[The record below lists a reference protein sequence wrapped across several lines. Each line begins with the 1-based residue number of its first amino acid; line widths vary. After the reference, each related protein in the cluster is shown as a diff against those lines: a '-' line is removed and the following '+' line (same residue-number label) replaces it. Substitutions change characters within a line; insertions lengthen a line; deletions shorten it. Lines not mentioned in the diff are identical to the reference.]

1 MSWRVVRKKLLQYF
15 ARQGLVSSSV
25 DGELLARVCAFLSE
39 LPFSDVDVIFID
51 SGRID
56 QLLGTPINCMFYL
69 GLRHSLSSL
78 RWIRVR
84 LLLLLL
90 TTALVFFLGILIS
103 KKGGFVCLLHHL

>member
-56 QLLGTPINCMFYL
+56 QLLGTPINCMFCW
-69 GLRHSLSSL
+69 GFVTRF
-78 RWIRVR
+78 
-84 LLLLLL
+84 LLL
-90 TTALVFFLGILIS
+90 
-103 KKGGFVCLLHHL
+103 GGSESVSFSFS